1 MYHWSPGHLSTALNL
16 NLAWL
21 FSPVFTFKSKNV
33 PTTFKRFR
41 TPGIL
46 AIQLFNRDRNCEDS
60 FHCLIPHCPF
70 QVLQRIIF
78 FFLPN
83 NSNGALGIA
92 ECRSPWNMSLMTNY
106 AWQGCEVPTS
116 NHPLTNQF
124 LGQLLISARIS
135 QASCCP
141 QCNGFQ
147 FEERRLRWNQAW
159 TFFRAIPHI
168 VWQRSR
174 CQIILLLPVAMSRIL
189 KTATRSAPSCCQVKF
204 PIAPYHTPPSCR

>member
-21 FSPVFTFKSKNV
+21 FSPVFTFKSKNF

-46 AIQLFNRDRNCEDS
+46 AIQLLNRDQYCEDS
-60 FHCLIPHCPF
+60 FHCLISHCPF

-78 FFLPN
+78 LLFAKQWWWCA
-83 NSNGALGIA
+83 GHCRMQIALKYVFNDKLCLAGM
-92 ECRSPWNMSLMTNY
+92 R
-106 AWQGCEVPTS
+106 GS

-159 TFFRAIPHI
+159 TFSRAIPHI
-168 VWQRSR
+168 VWQRSP

>member
-1 MYHWSPGHLSTALNL
+1 MYHWSPGHVSTALNL
-16 NLAWL
+16 TWL
-21 FSPVFTFKSKNV
+21 FSPVFTFKLKNFSTNFQTLPHSWHSCNSTSQPRSKLW
-33 PTTFKRFR
+33 RFFSLPDIPLPLPSSSENNFSSFCQTVMVR
-41 TPGIL
+41 WAL
-46 AIQLFNRDRNCEDS
+46 QNADRPEIHLS
-60 FHCLIPHCPF
+60 F
-70 QVLQRIIF
+70 
-78 FFLPN
+78 
-83 NSNGALGIA
+83 
-92 ECRSPWNMSLMTNY
+92 MTNY

-168 VWQRSR
+168 VWQRSP